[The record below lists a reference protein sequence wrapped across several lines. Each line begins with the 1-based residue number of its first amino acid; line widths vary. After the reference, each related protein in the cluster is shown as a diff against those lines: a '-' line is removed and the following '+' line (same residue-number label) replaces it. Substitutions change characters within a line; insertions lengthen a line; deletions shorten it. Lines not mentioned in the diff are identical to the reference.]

1 MCGRLRHAAQ
11 SVVEQELIQRKWA
24 PARSS
29 IMGRTQKPLP
39 GIRRESSDCKIPG
52 PVSKD
57 DIPEATM
64 QKMLQAAT
72 IGGLLLAT
80 GQALA
85 QETTPAPAGPGG
97 GLAAMFSQS
106 TYGIANWIW
115 LLVAAVLI
123 VVVTWFYMNRRGEI

>member
-1 MCGRLRHAAQ
+1 
-11 SVVEQELIQRKWA
+11 
-24 PARSS
+24 
-29 IMGRTQKPLP
+29 
-39 GIRRESSDCKIPG
+39 
-52 PVSKD
+52 
-57 DIPEATM
+57 M

-72 IGGLLLAT
+72 IGGLLLAA

-85 QETTPAPAGPGG
+85 QETTQAPAGPGG
-97 GLAAMFSQS
+97 DLAGVFGQS